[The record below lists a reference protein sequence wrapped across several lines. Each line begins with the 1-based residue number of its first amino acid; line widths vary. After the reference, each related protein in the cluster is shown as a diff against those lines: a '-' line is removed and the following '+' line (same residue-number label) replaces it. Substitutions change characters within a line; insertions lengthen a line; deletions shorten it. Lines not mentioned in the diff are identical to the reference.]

1 MALDEKEA
9 TAFDGSPMP
18 MQALPVPQVQLEK
31 LTKSITKLENK
42 HLTAKGLIY
51 GDAGTMKTTAAM
63 RILQKITPSDKKILY
78 IDTAEGW
85 SVLMNY
91 PELKERV
98 IHVPFE
104 RIEQLW
110 LVADAI
116 LNQTPPYNSI
126 GGILFDEYTQMHD
139 EDLNWIVQTRSDQ
152 KAKNGEFKDP
162 YQPALP
168 DYNAARIRSNRT
180 LAKFMKLPNTHSLFI
195 GHEREGARK
204 TIVPDM
210 PDKAGRSLYVKLHFV
225 FHTEWSGEG
234 KEAVWRMQTVG
245 GNKIIAK
252 NRVNGV
258 ESFST
263 PERFSEAYLNWG
275 VAKGREELTKAPEP
289 IKNDQESEQD
299 DELLKLLE

>member
-1 MALDEKEA
+1 MAEDKIER
-9 TAFDGSPMP
+9 AFDGSPVP
-18 MQALPVPQVQLEK
+18 MQALPVPQMQLDK
-31 LTKSITKLENK
+31 LKNSITRLQNK

-63 RILQKITPSDKKILY
+63 KILQAITPKDKMILY

-91 PELKERV
+91 PELQERV

-110 LVADAI
+110 LISDAI
-116 LNQTPPYNSI
+116 FNKTPPFDKI
-126 GGILFDEYTQMHD
+126 GGVLFDEYTQMHD
-139 EDLNWIVQTRSDQ
+139 EDLNWIVQMRSDQ
-152 KAKNGEFKDP
+152 KAKSNEFKDP

-180 LAKFMKLPNTHSLFI
+180 LARFMKLPNTHSLFI

-225 FHTEWSGEG
+225 FHTEWTGEG

-258 ESFST
+258 ESFTT
-263 PERFSEAYLNWG
+263 PEKFSEAYLRWG
-275 VAKGREELTKAPEP
+275 IAKDREEPKKPEP
-289 IKNDQESEQD
+289 VKNTDSNTD
-299 DELLKLLE
+299 DELMNLLK